1 MFQSRR
7 KIVSLPSP
15 TYASSAPDLLSS
27 IMESQSMFHSKS
39 STMSV
44 NRDGSIIVKVPRN
57 TNTVK
62 ITNSD
67 TKPSEEKAIDLRKPD
82 QNVQTKSNPSY
93 GSSGRGGNNW
103 RGGRGDYHSGNN
115 GNRSGRSYSGN
126 TYHQGNNSG
135 NYRDNGN
142 YSGNDYN
149 NSGSSFFNSNDSWM
163 NNASRN
169 QPPRDHYS
177 NVHDRSSHQRSNNN
191 NNRGRGTQP
200 RYSPQVPRSRS
211 FTPWQQQNYSDSSM
225 PPNETTSESYSC
237 DLDSNNASTTSND
250 ESNYVIDRVNPDRV
264 SENRPLG
271 VYQVSDERINST
283 NNPTLPQPPII
294 RFEKPS
300 LSDDEKAETGCAATE
315 GDKYDPTEPTID
327 DSSSDNDVI
336 VRPANA
342 QNKITIISP
351 PSANL
356 SEKDSTSST
365 SSPSHPPDSL
375 NLSDKALDNVVQQ
388 MLTDHEDLITA
399 CVLNDEKDDK
409 DVESDIEAE
418 CPNFS
423 IYSSASMDIAKN
435 KEKSLDSEMEKNNDM
450 VSEDLVQE
458 DDADIIPDVEKLSS
472 DFSSDSKLPT
482 PEDHSIVQKILDK
495 PSYEDDSQ
503 NVTQR
508 GSLGLQSKFTPKRN
522 LIKINLSSS
531 FGSKKKIFGNENK
544 PINLDA
550 NNDNSDYNPTIS
562 RMSLE
567 EQINLTENKSPS
579 HISADN
585 FTESISDLEDERSY
599 TPCLDENKSVKSKD
613 TSLEDNDKGSTCIEG
628 LETELISEDEGNELF
643 SDPNRNEQNPVVE
656 IRRRNL
662 ESSHHPEFEEGE
674 IVEKNKQKIKE
685 KVKELLEKSEDKI
698 SDDDRKKKRRDK
710 KNDKEDKERN
720 SKVKH
725 KKESDNIFKK
735 LSKSGKERNYR
746 ERDDKGKGKDKRR
759 SKSTDKENRDKK
771 DRMREKKKEK
781 RKDMERYD
789 VRNIISDKNRRMK
802 DAFGRDKS
810 RPRSNSPSSRLQS
823 PFRYRRSASR
833 RRSPSHSRR
842 STSRPNESPS
852 KERRSKSP
860 HKFPSNSRRKQSMPR
875 GLRSLSKE
883 HKSVSPNGKQSNSIK
898 RRSITPK
905 SLESS
910 KKRISLSP
918 RARSP
923 MIRNKISISPRNRR
937 SISPRN
943 RRSISPRIR
952 RSVSPRNRRSVS
964 PRNRRSVSPRNRR
977 SISPRIRRSISPR
990 IRRSISPRNR
1000 RSISPRNRRSISP
1013 RMRRSKSRNKRS
1025 ISRNR
1030 RSISRNRNKRI
1041 RRSVSRSRRISP
1053 KPHRNKSPRRRLS
1066 RRSRSK
1072 VRSISRNRSRSPKS
1086 KKLRKVK
1093 RARSDSNNRK
1103 SKSPIKSKVR
1113 RKRSRSF
1120 SPGVALSR
1128 SLSRDR
1134 LQSHWQEAEKSP
1146 LFQDWTSGSQ
1156 SMSPTR
1162 LRSPGLTPPLME
1174 KSPEPQ
1180 NLRVILTTK
1189 EKTKK
1194 KDKKK
1199 KSNKRNK
1206 TTDRVL
1212 KPSKDIGPSK
1222 EVFTSGNNILVSVSF
1237 NKNKEMDNV
1246 SNMPVTEIISKKK
1259 KRKTDNPIKQKKEKK
1274 DKIKKKR
1281 LEKDKRCKE
1290 IENKKPVAIIDLDK
1304 SPFKE
1309 LTPSPKAVIVL
1320 SDSDN
1325 GEKEEEIRERQEI
1338 LREKTIDIGFP
1349 QPESESIPNSPSGE
1363 NNYVSSTGPKTPPEP
1378 PIKFTI
1384 ISKSNPQLRSVNPLH
1399 EDEDETIEAEEANP
1413 PEEPTTARAC
1423 ESSYIGP
1430 NTPPDPPNSPPSSPD
1445 AYDPFEP
1452 TKSGS
1457 ATPERI
1463 PNTVTAQSEPEK
1475 IPEVRPDELLSIP
1488 CMSLEAAQ
1496 KSNLSA
1502 DDVIQAKPISPTEK
1516 VMALLKSTRAS
1527 LSPSNPM
1534 QQIFSDS
1541 TYESTKVDTEVSSAV
1556 NLPNMLQS
1564 PDMNSSSTITNK
1576 VVQPQSTYSAVVK
1589 PNSPKPIYSTVA
1601 PTVMTSTPTYLNP
1614 SVPRISAFNMGGS
1627 PSTQKPVPV
1636 LSQKITL
1643 PSPTKSSPLK
1653 SQPPKLFST
1662 KPSPIKSTPIKPM
1675 VSSKTL
1681 ISKLPMP
1688 TIKPIP
1694 RNQKINKTP
1703 NKSGQNGNETMSVN
1717 MDIDSPYSPGSSDF
1731 GDLFE
1736 PPSDNGKHNAS
1747 APASFSQKSTNK
1759 FETFDALF
1767 SIKPSSKNTKSSA
1780 TTKVSVRQIKKSK
1793 GAIYIFFNFCI
1804 SK

>member
-1 MFQSRR
+1 
-7 KIVSLPSP
+7 
-15 TYASSAPDLLSS
+15 
-27 IMESQSMFHSKS
+27 
-39 STMSV
+39 
-44 NRDGSIIVKVPRN
+44 
-57 TNTVK
+57 
-62 ITNSD
+62 
-67 TKPSEEKAIDLRKPD
+67 
-82 QNVQTKSNPSY
+82 
-93 GSSGRGGNNW
+93 
-103 RGGRGDYHSGNN
+103 
-115 GNRSGRSYSGN
+115 
-126 TYHQGNNSG
+126 
-135 NYRDNGN
+135 
-142 YSGNDYN
+142 
-149 NSGSSFFNSNDSWM
+149 
-163 NNASRN
+163 
-169 QPPRDHYS
+169 
-177 NVHDRSSHQRSNNN
+177 
-191 NNRGRGTQP
+191 
-200 RYSPQVPRSRS
+200 
-211 FTPWQQQNYSDSSM
+211 
-225 PPNETTSESYSC
+225 
-237 DLDSNNASTTSND
+237 
-250 ESNYVIDRVNPDRV
+250 
-264 SENRPLG
+264 
-271 VYQVSDERINST
+271 
-283 NNPTLPQPPII
+283 
-294 RFEKPS
+294 
-300 LSDDEKAETGCAATE
+300 
-315 GDKYDPTEPTID
+315 
-327 DSSSDNDVI
+327 
-336 VRPANA
+336 
-342 QNKITIISP
+342 
-351 PSANL
+351 
-356 SEKDSTSST
+356 
-365 SSPSHPPDSL
+365 
-375 NLSDKALDNVVQQ
+375 
-388 MLTDHEDLITA
+388 
-399 CVLNDEKDDK
+399 
-409 DVESDIEAE
+409 
-418 CPNFS
+418 
-423 IYSSASMDIAKN
+423 MDIAKN
-435 KEKSLDSEMEKNNDM
+435 KEKSLDDEMEKHNEI
-450 VSEDLVQE
+450 VPEDLVQE
-458 DDADIIPDVEKLSS
+458 EDDVDIIPDIENPLS
-472 DFSSDSKLPT
+472 DFNNDEMLQT
-482 PEDHSIVQKILDK
+482 PEDQRSNLVQKTPDK
-495 PSYEDDSQ
+495 PVYEDDSQ
-503 NVTQR
+503 NAIQR
-508 GSLGLQSKFTPKRN
+508 GSLSLQSKFTPKRN

-544 PINLDA
+544 PSNLDD
-550 NNDNSDYNPTIS
+550 NSTNSDYNPTIS
-562 RMSLE
+562 RTSLDDRN
-567 EQINLTENKSPS
+567 NLSENRSPS
-579 HISADN
+579 NINPDN

-643 SDPNRNEQNPVVE
+643 SDPNRHEQNPVSVE
-656 IRRRNL
+656 VRRRNV
-662 ESSHHPEFEEGE
+662 ESSHPEFEEGE

-685 KVKELLEKSEDKI
+685 KVKELLEKTEEKV
-698 SDDDRKKKRRDK
+698 SDDDRRKKRRDK
-710 KNDKEDKERN
+710 KNDKDEKERN
-720 SKVKH
+720 SKIKN
-725 KKESDNIFKK
+725 KKETDNVFKK

-771 DRMREKKKEK
+771 DRVREKKKEK

-823 PFRYRRSASR
+823 PFRYRRSVSR

-842 STSRPNESPS
+842 SISRTNKSPS
-852 KERRSKSP
+852 KERRSKSLN
-860 HKFPSNSRRKQSMPR
+860 KFPSNSRRKRSLSR

-883 HKSVSPNGKQSNSIK
+883 HKSVSPTGKRSNSIK
-898 RRSITPK
+898 RRSISPK

-910 KKRISLSP
+910 KKRLSISP

-923 MIRNKISISPRNRR
+923 LLRNKISISPRNRR
-937 SISPRN
+937 SVSPRNRRSISPRN
-943 RRSISPRIR
+943 RRSISPRIRRSISPRIR

-964 PRNRRSVSPRNRR
+964 PRNRRSVSPRV
-977 SISPRIRRSISPR
+977 
-990 IRRSISPRNR
+990 R

-1025 ISRNR
+1025 VSRNR

-1041 RRSVSRSRRISP
+1041 RRSVSRNRRVSP

-1086 KKLRKVK
+1086 KKLRKLK
-1093 RARSDSNNRK
+1093 RTRSDSNNRK

-1128 SLSRDR
+1128 SLSRER
-1134 LQSHWQEAEKSP
+1134 LHSHWQETEKSP

-1162 LRSPGLTPPLME
+1162 LRSPGLTPPLE

-1246 SNMPVTEIISKKK
+1246 SNMPAPEITSKKK
-1259 KRKTDNPIKQKKEKK
+1259 KRKTENAIKQKKEKNK

-1325 GEKEEEIRERQEI
+1325 GEKEEEIREIQEI
-1338 LREKTIDIGFP
+1338 LREKTIDVGFP
-1349 QPESESIPNSPSGE
+1349 QPESESIPNSPSRE

-1399 EDEDETIEAEEANP
+1399 EDEDETIEAQETNP
-1413 PEEPTTARAC
+1413 PEEPTAARVC
-1423 ESSYIGP
+1423 ESAYKGP

-1463 PNTVTAQSEPEK
+1463 SNTVTTQSEPEK
-1475 IPEVRPDELLSIP
+1475 IPEARPDELSSIP

-1527 LSPSNPM
+1527 LSPNNPM

-1541 TYESTKVDTEVSSAV
+1541 TYESTKADAEISSTV

-1564 PDMNSSSTITNK
+1564 PDMSNSSATVNK
-1576 VVQPQSTYSAVVK
+1576 AIQPQSTYSAVVK
-1589 PNSPKPIYSTVA
+1589 PSSPKLIYSTVT
-1601 PTVMTSTPTYLNP
+1601 PTVATLTPAYLNP

-1627 PSTQKPVPV
+1627 PSTQKTVPV

-1736 PPSDNGKHNAS
+1736 PPSDNGKHNVTAT
-1747 APASFSQKSTNK
+1747 ASFPQKSGSK
-1759 FETFDALF
+1759 FESFDSLF
-1767 SIKPSSKNTKSSA
+1767 SIKPSSKNTKSS

-1793 GAIYIFFNFCI
+1793 GTYNIFIYSLCF
-1804 SK
+1804 KQ